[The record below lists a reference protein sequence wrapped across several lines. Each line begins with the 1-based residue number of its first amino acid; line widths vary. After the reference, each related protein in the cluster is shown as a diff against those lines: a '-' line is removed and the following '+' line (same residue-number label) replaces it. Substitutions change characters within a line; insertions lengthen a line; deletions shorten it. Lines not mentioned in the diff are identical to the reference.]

1 MESYWDG
8 YEQGEFFPKP
18 VYHLH
23 DWFIAPGYCISQ
35 EPYSLTG
42 YRSKKEQDWTGKR
55 NEEDYITTS
64 SLVKQDFVKGRV
76 ETINSI
82 YILHKRMF

>member
-8 YEQGEFFPKP
+8 YDQGEFFPKP

-23 DWFIAPGYCISQ
+23 DWFIAPGGWISQ

-42 YRSKKEQDWTGKR
+42 YRSKKEDWTGKR